1 MRKTLVTLALAGTL
15 GLTGVAL
22 VAPSSA
28 LAQAG
33 PAGERVTALKQ
44 ALQGLVT
51 DGTITSAQADK
62 VATTLAE
69 ELPRHGH
76 RGGIAR
82 LARAEVAKA
91 LGITVEELRTERE
104 AGKTL
109 AQIAADKGVAKA
121 TLITRLVAATEQQLA
136 AEVTAGRLTQ
146 AQADARKATLRDLIT
161 ERVDSTR
168 AEHGKG
174 HHGHGHG
181 PRDKAA
187 EPEEG
192 STAPSSFQVA
202 PA

>member
-62 VATTLAE
+62 VATTLSK
-69 ELPRHGH
+69 ELPRHDH
-76 RGGIAR
+76 RGGIGR
-82 LARAEVAKA
+82 LVRAEVAKA
-91 LGITVEELRTERE
+91 LGITVQELNTGRE

-146 AQADARKATLRDLIT
+146 AQADARKATLRDRIT
-161 ERVDSTR
+161 ERVDSAR
-168 AEHGKG
+168 PEHGKD
-174 HHGHGHG
+174 HHGHG
-181 PRDKAA
+181 PREEA
-187 EPEEG
+187 EPREG
-192 STAPSSFQVA
+192 SIAPSSFQVA
-202 PA
+202 PV

>member
-62 VATTLAE
+62 VATALAQ

-91 LGITVEELRTERE
+91 LGITVPELRTERE

-109 AQIAADKGVAKA
+109 AQIAADRGVARG
-121 TLITRLVAATEQQLA
+121 TLITRLVAAAEQQLA

-146 AQADARKATLRDLIT
+146 AQADARKATLRDRLT

-168 AEHGKG
+168 PEHGKDR
-174 HHGHGHG
+174 GHG
-181 PRDKAA
+181 PREEAA

>member
-33 PAGERVTALKQ
+33 PTGERVTALKQ

-146 AQADARKATLRDLIT
+146 AQADVRKATLRDRIT

-168 AEHGKG
+168 PEHGKG
-174 HHGHGHG
+174 HRGHG
-181 PRDKAA
+181 PRDEAA

>member
-69 ELPRHGH
+69 ELPRHDH
-76 RGGIAR
+76 RGGIPR
-82 LARAEVAKA
+82 LAQAEVAKA
-91 LGITVEELRTERE
+91 LGITVQQLSTERE

-109 AQIAADKGVAKA
+109 AQIAAGKGLAKG
-121 TLITRLVAATEQQLA
+121 TLITRLVAVAEQQLA
-136 AEVTAGRLTQ
+136 AEVRAGRLTQ
-146 AQADARKATLRDLIT
+146 AQANARKATLRDRIT

-168 AEHGKG
+168 PEHGKG
-174 HHGHGHG
+174 HRSHG
-181 PRDKAA
+181 PREEGA
-187 EPEEG
+187 EPGER
-192 STAPSSFQVA
+192 STAPSSSLVA
-202 PA
+202 PS

>member
-33 PAGERVTALKQ
+33 PAGERITALTQ

-62 VATTLAE
+62 VATTLAQE
-69 ELPRHGH
+69 LPPAQELPRHGH

-82 LARAEVAKA
+82 LAQAEVAKA
-91 LGITVEELRTERE
+91 LGITVQELRTERE

-109 AQIAADKGVAKA
+109 AQIAADKGVAKG
-121 TLITRLVAATEQQLA
+121 TLITRLVAAAEQQLA
-136 AEVTAGRLTQ
+136 ADVTAGRLTQ
-146 AQADARKATLRDLIT
+146 AQADARKATLRDRIT
-161 ERVDSTR
+161 ERVDGTR
-168 AEHGKG
+168 PGHGKD
-174 HHGHGHG
+174 HRGHG
-181 PRDKAA
+181 PRDEAA
-187 EPEEG
+187 
-192 STAPSSFQVA
+192 
-202 PA
+202 